1 MSMFSDKPYEP
12 RPDQDGLTVRQ
23 YQERKK
29 AREAAQ
35 SAYCP
40 YSKFHVGA
48 YVHAENAEGHTK
60 YFSGANVE
68 NASYGLTICA
78 ERVAIFKAAT
88 AGYTALRSI
97 SVSCVDASPDDPPR
111 YKTPCGA
118 CRQVIQEFAKDDD
131 VPVSIDGVG
140 VFPLK
145 DLLPMGFKL

>member
-1 MSMFSDKPYEP
+1 MTMLGDYTSEP

-23 YQERKK
+23 YQERRK
-29 AREAAQ
+29 AREAAK

-48 YVHAENAEGHTK
+48 YVHAENAEGHWK

-88 AGYTALRSI
+88 AGYTKLLSV
-97 SVSCVDASPDDPPR
+97 SVSCIDASPDDPPR

-131 VPVSIDGVG
+131 MLVVIDGVG
-140 VFPLK
+140 IFSIK
-145 DLLPMGFKL
+145 ELLPMGFKL

>member
-1 MSMFSDKPYEP
+1 MTMLGDHTSEP

-29 AREAAQ
+29 SREAAKG
-35 SAYCP
+35 AYCP

-48 YVHAENAEGHTK
+48 YIHAENAEGHWK

-88 AGYTALRSI
+88 AGYTVLRSV
-97 SVSCVDASPDDPPR
+97 SVSCIDASSDDPPR

-118 CRQVIQEFAKDDD
+118 CRQVIQEFAKNDE

-145 DLLPMGFKL
+145 ELLPMGFKL